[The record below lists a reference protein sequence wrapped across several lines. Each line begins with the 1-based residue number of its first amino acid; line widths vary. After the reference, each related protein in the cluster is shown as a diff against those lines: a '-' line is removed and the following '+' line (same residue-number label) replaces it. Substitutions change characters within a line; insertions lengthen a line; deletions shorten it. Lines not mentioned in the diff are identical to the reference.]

1 MVQCWKTPSR
11 VPSHAVMHIWMVSP
25 CQMGQCL
32 MGIHPGRSRRLGLLW
47 MYMPRLS
54 ISLPEAAKQLF
65 LARSISADLG
75 RTLPCRMGFIWRG
88 PLSGRHI
95 SPKRLAR

>member
-11 VPSHAVMHIWMVSP
+11 VPGHAAMHIWTVSP

-32 MGIHPGRSRRLGLLW
+32 MGIHPGRSMRLGRLW
-47 MYMPRLS
+47 TCMPQPS

-65 LARSISADLG
+65 LARS
-75 RTLPCRMGFIWRG
+75 T
-88 PLSGRHI
+88 
-95 SPKRLAR
+95 